1 MLQVLINSEESLE
14 FTLYNSMGQ
23 KVIGMEVLKGK
34 HVESIDLTGLD
45 RGFYVISVK
54 GLNNGKVFFSERI
67 LKD

>member
-1 MLQVLINSEESLE
+1 
-14 FTLYNSMGQ
+14 MGQ